1 MNAISEALSRSCP
14 WSTTDGVVAPLLVFG
29 ICIPVLALAD
39 PDFLDSE
46 IRDFSLGSWLDH
58 VHDSSLTLE
67 SRLELV
73 VMEPSFSMW
82 VSSIARRPAG
92 ELSDSSSF
100 GLSESGQLLSGYRA
114 IVKAID
120 MLEARSDLGLE
131 IDLERNFAQVLTDPR
146 VPFILGDEI
155 AAVLN
160 GLAAGVCASI
170 LRFHNTDLSSGLSTI
185 FRDRMA
191 RLPKLVALSLI
202 ASGEDDK
209 LWKGW
214 EKHVSSDDL
223 ALFEKQAN
231 ETADYYRALR
241 IIAGG

>member
-14 WSTTDGVVAPLLVFG
+14 WSTTDGVVVPLLVFG
-29 ICIPVLALAD
+29 ICIQTLALAD
-39 PDFLDSE
+39 PDFLDGE
-46 IRDFSLGSWLDH
+46 IRGLGLDSWLDH
-58 VHDSSLTLE
+58 VHDSSLMLE
-67 SRLELV
+67 SRLESV
-73 VMEPSFSMW
+73 VMEDSFSMW
-82 VSSIARRPAG
+82 VSSIASRPAG
-92 ELSDSSSF
+92 ESTDPSSF
-100 GLSESGQLLSGYRA
+100 GSSGSDQLLSGYRA

-120 MLEARSDLGLE
+120 MLEAGSDLELA
-131 IDLERNFAQVLTDPR
+131 IDPDRDFANVLTDPR

-155 AAVLN
+155 AVVLN

-170 LRFHNTDLSSGLSTI
+170 LRFHNTDLSSELSTI

-214 EKHVSSDDL
+214 EKHVSPDEL
-223 ALFEKQAN
+223 ALFESQAN